1 MTVRFS
7 NHGPTT
13 RTKGLGNA
21 KRLVAASATALLLS
35 SAPLA
40 AHAEDTI
47 GTGLQ
52 NIIDT
57 VLAESG
63 GKVSGVL
70 LHVSHPKKGE
80 WTLSSGVSDRET
92 GRPLSPYAHFRGGS
106 LMKPL
111 LAALTM
117 QLVEDG
123 GLSLDATMSELLP
136 ADVAGQFENSGEITL
151 RMLLSHTGGMPE
163 WMTADIRMA
172 FATNP
177 TRQWSDA
184 EILASAASQE
194 PVFDPGAGWS
204 YSNTDYTLIAM
215 IVEGVLGQSW
225 RDAVTE
231 RVLVPLGLSDTVLPE
246 PGDTS
251 TPENT
256 FHGYLDLGS
265 GPVDI
270 TAADPSMAGGAGGG
284 ALVTTTTDLVDFLD
298 GLRSGSLF
306 ADPATFSD
314 MTALVPA
321 SGPGGQDGY
330 GLGLTHFTFEDGHEL
345 IGHTG
350 GTAGYFSIVGYI
362 PDLDLTIAVS
372 QNDMSA
378 YPDVVLTPA
387 IALMERELAE

>member
-1 MTVRFS
+1 MTVQFS
-7 NHGPTT
+7 VHGP
-13 RTKGLGNA
+13 TKGLGSA
-21 KRLVAASATALLLS
+21 KRLAAASATALLLS

-40 AHAEDTI
+40 AHAEDAI
-47 GTGLQ
+47 GNGLQ
-52 NIIDT
+52 DIIDT

-80 WTLSSGVSDRET
+80 WTLSTGVSDRET
-92 GRPLSPYAHFRGGS
+92 EAPLSPYAHFRGGS

-111 LAALTM
+111 LASLTM
-117 QLVEDG
+117 QLIEDG
-123 GLSLDATMSELLP
+123 RLSLDATMTELLP
-136 ADVAGQFENSGEITL
+136 ADIAGQFENASQITL
-151 RMLLSHTGGMPE
+151 RMLLNHTGGMPE
-163 WMTADIRMA
+163 WMTPDIRMA
-172 FATNP
+172 FAANP
-177 TRQWSDA
+177 TRQRSNA

-194 PVFDPGAGWS
+194 PVFEPGAGWS

-215 IVEGVLGQSW
+215 IIEGVLGQPW
-225 RDAVTE
+225 REAVTE
-231 RVLVPLGLSDTVLPE
+231 RVLVPLGMSDTFLPE
-246 PGDTS
+246 PGDTGM
-251 TPENT
+251 PENT

-270 TAADPSMAGGAGGG
+270 TAADPSMAGGGGGG

-306 ADPATFSD
+306 TDPATFGE
-314 MTALVPA
+314 MTTLVPA

-330 GLGLTHFTFEDGHEL
+330 GLGLTHFTFDSGHEL

-362 PDLDLTIAVS
+362 PDLNLTIAVS

-378 YPDVVLTPA
+378 YPDAVLAPV
-387 IALMERELAE
+387 IALMERELAD